1 MKTLPKSRVL
11 LAGFIIAGII
21 ISLYLRIV
29 FFPYY
34 SGDSHDFLV
43 PWYDFIASHGF
54 IQSLSQNFY
63 NYNPPYIY
71 LIGLAT
77 FFRWIPKLFA
87 IKIISVLFDFVAA
100 AAAFCIVSLKR
111 ADKQRAWL
119 AFFTVLMAPT
129 VFIESGFWGQCDIIY
144 TSFILWMVY
153 FLLREKYFTALVCFS
168 LAFVFKSQAVFFAPL
183 ILFLLIRRKLPA
195 YSLFIPIVIYLLSIL
210 PAWAAGRPLLDL
222 FSIYFSQAGT
232 YNSLSMNAPSLFFF
246 FSGEANYSL
255 TGIAIGLILAVL
267 FVIGYLTLRI
277 KKNFLDSLDFYFFD
291 ACLLAFFLPF
301 LLPKMHERYF
311 FPAALFFLIVAYF
324 DKKAL
329 WIGILLQLSNL
340 LSYLGFLY
348 RLPVNTTAIA
358 FAINLILA
366 VFIVI
371 WYWKKI
377 QGREQQTPRVAQVNQ
392 QSS

>member
-11 LAGFIIAGII
+11 LACLFITGII
-21 ISLYLRIV
+21 LSLYLRIV

-43 PWYDFIASHGF
+43 PWYNFIASHGF

-77 FFRWIPKLFA
+77 FFHWIPKLTA
-87 IKIISVLFDFVAA
+87 IKIISVLFDFAAA
-100 AAAFCIVSLKR
+100 AAAFRIVALKR
-111 ADKQRAWL
+111 ADKQWAWL
-119 AFFTVLMAPT
+119 AFFTVLMTPT
-129 VFIESGFWGQCDIIY
+129 VFVESGFWGQCDVIY
-144 TSFILWMVY
+144 TSFILWMIY
-153 FLLREKYFTALVCFS
+153 FLLRKKYFTAMIFFS
-168 LAFVFKSQAVFFAPL
+168 LAFAFKSQAIFFAPL
-183 ILFLLIRRKLPA
+183 ILLLLIERKLPV
-195 YSLFIPIVIYLLSIL
+195 YSLIIPVVVYFLSIL

-222 FSIYFSQAGT
+222 LSIYLSQAGT
-232 YNSLSMNAPSLFFF
+232 YNSLSMNAPNLFFF
-246 FSGEANYSL
+246 FSGKANYSL
-255 TGIAIGLILAVL
+255 TGITIGLILATL
-267 FVIGYLTLRI
+267 FVAGYLALRT
-277 KKNFLDSLDFYFFD
+277 KKKALDSVDFYFFD

-311 FPAALFFLIVAYF
+311 FPAALFFLIAAFF
-324 DKKAL
+324 DKKTIWL
-329 WIGILLQLSNL
+329 GIFLQLSSL

-348 RLPVNTTAIA
+348 DLPVNTTAIA
-358 FAINLILA
+358 FAINMVLA
-366 VFIVI
+366 IFIVI

-377 QGREQQTPRVAQVNQ
+377 QAKEQQTALVPPVNW

>member
-11 LAGFIIAGII
+11 LAGLFIAGIFL
-21 ISLYLRIV
+21 SLYLRIV

-43 PWYDFIASHGF
+43 PWYNFIASHGF

-71 LIGLAT
+71 LIGLTT
-77 FFRWIPKLFA
+77 FFRWIPKLSA

-100 AAAFCIVSLKR
+100 AATFRIVALKR
-111 ADKQRAWL
+111 ADKQWAWL

-129 VFIESGFWGQCDIIY
+129 VFVESGFWGQCDIIY
-144 TSFILWMVY
+144 TSFILWMIY
-153 FLLREKYFTALVCFS
+153 FLLREKYFAALVFFS
-168 LAFVFKSQAVFFAPL
+168 LSFVFKSQAIFFAPL
-183 ILFLLIRRKLPA
+183 ILLLLIRRKLPV
-195 YSLFIPIVIYLLSIL
+195 YSLFIPVVVYFLSIL
-210 PAWAAGRPLLDL
+210 PAWAAGRPLFDL
-222 FSIYFSQAGT
+222 LSIYLSQAGT
-232 YNSLSMNAPSLFFF
+232 YNSLSMNAPNLFFF
-246 FSGEANYSL
+246 FSGKANYSL
-255 TGIAIGLILAVL
+255 TGVVIGLILAAL
-267 FVIGYLTLRI
+267 FVVGYLTLRI
-277 KKNFLDSLDFYFFD
+277 KKNAQDSVDFYFFD
-291 ACLLAFFLPF
+291 TSLLAFFLPF

-311 FPAALFFLIVAYF
+311 FPAALFFLIVAFF
-324 DKKAL
+324 DKKVL
-329 WIGILLQLSNL
+329 WIGIFLQLSSL

-348 RLPVNTTAIA
+348 DLPVNTTAIA

-366 VFIVI
+366 IFIII

-377 QGREQQTPRVAQVNQ
+377 QEREQQTSPVPLVNR